1 MKNRDSYWMG
11 LALELASRG
20 RGHVEPNPM
29 VGCVIVDN
37 NELIASGYHGV
48 FGGPHA
54 EVEAMSKCDPKRI
67 CQSTLYV
74 TLEPCSHFGKT
85 PPCVDLLVRHRPKRV
100 VIAMTDPFPA
110 VAGRGVELL
119 RQHAIDVEIG
129 VLSTRSHELN
139 APYLKLLSCGMPWVI
154 AKWAMTLD
162 GVLATR
168 DGDSKWI
175 SNEQSRRVVH
185 KLRSRV
191 DAVIVGIGTAIADDP
206 LLNARLESAEA
217 PARIATRIVMDRQG
231 RLPLDS
237 KLVKSARQGPVLIAV
252 SERADIDRVNKLND
266 AGCGT
271 LVIPQEEES
280 KSFGFVLT
288 ELGRRRQT
296 NVLLEGGGTLLG
308 SAFDA
313 NLIDQVECFIA
324 PKLVG
329 GANSQRPLGGFG
341 KSLMCQATNLKSPRV
356 TCLGSDVHVSGV
368 VEHVDYSA
376 HHAPLNA

>member
-280 KSFGFVLT
+280 QSFGFVLT

-341 KSLMCQATNLKSPRV
+341 KSLMCQATNLKSPHV

-368 VEHVDYSA
+368 IEHVDYSA